1 VLRRDDA
8 LVTLGAA
15 RPLHNDERV
24 PRLFAKAEQSARG
37 QGALIAN
44 LNITLRQLRA
54 FLAVAEELSFSR
66 AAERLVVSTP
76 WISETVKELERQLKL
91 TLFER
96 TTRSVELTDAGRVF
110 ASLLTHV
117 LDDLDDAVR
126 VAQRMAARSGRPL
139 TLGYV
144 IGAGLELMPR
154 LVRTYLERRPDQA
167 LQSVEYDFA
176 DPTAGLRGHD
186 VDAAIVRPPVG
197 LAGIVTLELT
207 TEPRVACLPEG
218 HRLARRES
226 VSVSDLLLE
235 PIIAAPPSPGPWRG
249 YWLLDEYRTG
259 PAPIVAEARTRDAE
273 LHMVARGDGISIT
286 SAGAG
291 RYYARPGVVFVPIS
305 DIPRCSVALAWWPE
319 SSAAV
324 ADLVETARAVA
335 HAVGG
340 TEDGG

>member
-1 VLRRDDA
+1 
-8 LVTLGAA
+8 
-15 RPLHNDERV
+15 
-24 PRLFAKAEQSARG
+24 
-37 QGALIAN
+37 
-44 LNITLRQLRA
+44 LRQLRA

-91 TLFER
+91 TLFVR

-110 ASLLTHV
+110 AGLLSRV

-126 VAQRMAARSGRPL
+126 VAQRMGARSGRAL

-144 IGAGLELMPR
+144 IGAGLELVPR
-154 LVRTYLERRPDQA
+154 LVRTYLERRPDQT
-167 LQSVEYDFA
+167 LHSVEYDFA

-186 VDAAIVRPPVG
+186 VDAAIVRPPLG
-197 LAGIVTLELT
+197 LAGIATLELT

-218 HRLARRES
+218 HRLAKHES
-226 VSVSDLLLE
+226 VSVSDLLQE
-235 PIIAAPPSPGPWRG
+235 PIIAAPSSPGPWRG
-249 YWLLDEYRTG
+249 YWLLQEYRTG

-286 SAGAG
+286 SAGAA

-305 DIPRCSVALAWWPE
+305 GIPPCSVALAWWPE
-319 SSAAV
+319 GSAAV

-335 HAVGG
+335 QAVSGPDDHPDDHPDG
-340 TEDGG
+340 QPDNGPDGLLFGLTEQ

>member
-1 VLRRDDA
+1 M
-8 LVTLGAA
+8 G
-15 RPLHNDERV
+15 P
-24 PRLFAKAEQSARG
+24 
-37 QGALIAN
+37 LIAN

-76 WISETVKELERQLKL
+76 WISETIKELERQLKL
-91 TLFER
+91 TLFVR

-139 TLGYV
+139 TLGTSSAPGWNSCRV
-144 IGAGLELMPR
+144 WSAPTWSGG
-154 LVRTYLERRPDQA
+154 RTSRCS
-167 LQSVEYDFA
+167 SVEYDFA

-186 VDAAIVRPPVG
+186 VDAAIVRPPLG
-197 LAGIVTLELT
+197 LAGIATLELT

-235 PIIAAPPSPGPWRG
+235 PIIAAPPSPGPVARILAAG
-249 YWLLDEYRTG
+249 RVPDRTG
-259 PAPIVAEARTRDAE
+259 ADRGRGAHPGRRTA
-273 LHMVARGDGISIT
+273 HGG
-286 SAGAG
+286 
-291 RYYARPGVVFVPIS
+291 
-305 DIPRCSVALAWWPE
+305 PR
-319 SSAAV
+319 
-324 ADLVETARAVA
+324 
-335 HAVGG
+335 
-340 TEDGG
+340 

>member
-1 VLRRDDA
+1 MTNECADFSLQPNN
-8 LVTLGAA
+8 
-15 RPLHNDERV
+15 RPVHPGD
-24 PRLFAKAEQSARG
+24 P
-37 QGALIAN
+37 IAN

-54 FLAVAEELSFSR
+54 FIAVAEELSFSR

-91 TLFER
+91 TLFVR

-110 ASLLTHV
+110 ASMLTHV

-144 IGAGLELMPR
+144 IGAGLELVPR
-154 LVRTYLERRPDQA
+154 LVRTYLERQPDQP
-167 LQSVEYDFA
+167 LNTVEYDFA
-176 DPTAGLRGHD
+176 DPTAGLRSHD
-186 VDAAIVRPPVG
+186 VDAAIVRPPLG
-197 LAGIVTLELT
+197 LAGIATLELT

-249 YWLLDEYRTG
+249 YWLLNEYRTG
-259 PAPIVAEARTRDAE
+259 RAPIVGEARTRDAE
-273 LHMVARGDGISIT
+273 LHLVARGEGISIT

-305 DIPRCSVALAWWPE
+305 DIPHCSVALAWWPDG
-319 SSAAV
+319 SAAV

-335 HAVGG
+335 QATDGAEDTGG
-340 TEDGG
+340 SA

>member
-1 VLRRDDA
+1 MG
-8 LVTLGAA
+8 T
-15 RPLHNDERV
+15 RPGG
-24 PRLFAKAEQSARG
+24 S
-37 QGALIAN
+37 IAN

-54 FLAVAEELSFSR
+54 FQAVAEELNFSR

-76 WISETVKELERQLKL
+76 WISETVKELERQLKV
-91 TLFER
+91 TLFLR

-110 ASLLTHV
+110 ASLLAHV

-126 VAQRMAARSGRPL
+126 VAQRTAARSGRAL

-144 IGAGLELMPR
+144 IGAGLDLMPR
-154 LVRTYLERRPDQA
+154 LVRTYLERRPDQP
-167 LQSVEYDFA
+167 LRSVEYDFG

-186 VDAAIVRPPVG
+186 VDAAIVRPPLG
-197 LAGIVTLELT
+197 LAGIATLELT

-218 HRLARRES
+218 HRLASRES
-226 VSVSDLLLE
+226 VSVADLLQE

-259 PAPIVAEARTRDAE
+259 PAPVVAEARTRDAE

-305 DIPRCSVALAWWPE
+305 GIPHCSVALAWWPE
-319 SSAAV
+319 GSAAV

-335 HAVGG
+335 HAVSGAG
-340 TEDGG
+340 DGA